1 MNQFPKDISD
11 FSTFTY
17 LFSPNLQMY
26 LDFDMNDESF
36 VIYQT
41 EGCIPYRIIP
51 KTLLNAKQYQLI
63 ARKFMWVDNFRA
75 RIVNNEGIEKVFHV
89 HAGLMELSYG
99 RVPMLAFEDFITDKS
114 TSVGHYFF
122 DHSETTISDTSKRL
136 RIKYQDYFRAYYVDN
151 KRSPEEIYDVLFRV
165 DYKQEKPMLDM
176 SFTYFHWK
184 LAELL
189 SDTRKKV
196 SFKKFNPQEIKL
208 LLLNIFPRANTV
220 IHMSTKN
227 LKIIKKFYQ
236 IINEQN
242 KDENFFEVPFINNLE
257 GETPLHLCLK
267 KENYKSAD
275 LIL

>member
-1 MNQFPKDISD
+1 
-11 FSTFTY
+11 
-17 LFSPNLQMY
+17 
-26 LDFDMNDESF
+26 
-36 VIYQT
+36 
-41 EGCIPYRIIP
+41 
-51 KTLLNAKQYQLI
+51 
-63 ARKFMWVDNFRA
+63 
-75 RIVNNEGIEKVFHV
+75 
-89 HAGLMELSYG
+89 
-99 RVPMLAFEDFITDKS
+99 
-114 TSVGHYFF
+114 
-122 DHSETTISDTSKRL
+122 
-136 RIKYQDYFRAYYVDN
+136 
-151 KRSPEEIYDVLFRV
+151 
-165 DYKQEKPMLDM
+165 M